1 VKWKFDHDGPMEVL
15 CQILQVTH
23 PNPYDLRIPF
33 ELEAYCCDV
42 T

>member
-1 VKWKFDHDGPMEVL
+1 MEVL

-33 ELEAYCCDV
+33 ELEAITRSRIV
-42 T
+42 VM